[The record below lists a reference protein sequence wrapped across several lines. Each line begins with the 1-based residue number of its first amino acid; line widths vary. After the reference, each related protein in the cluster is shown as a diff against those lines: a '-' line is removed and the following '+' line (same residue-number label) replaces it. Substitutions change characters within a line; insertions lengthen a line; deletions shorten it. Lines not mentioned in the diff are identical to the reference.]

1 MPDYEKYGFRNTVV
15 DRLINRPVFNANKM
29 PVRQV
34 AQPRDL
40 EQQAKVNVTE
50 AKIKELSKTLNVP
63 VEDTRVNLG
72 ENSAITFVAGAV
84 GGGVKAIIKAAAK
97 QLAKKG
103 AIKGASSLTE

>member
-40 EQQAKVNVTE
+40 EQNVTE

-97 QLAKKG
+97 KLAKKG

>member
-1 MPDYEKYGFRNTVV
+1 MPDYEKYGFRNAVV
-15 DRLINRPVFNANKM
+15 DRLVNRPVFNANKM

-40 EQQAKVNVTE
+40 EQE
-50 AKIKELSKTLNVP
+50 AKLKELSKTLNVP

-72 ENSAITFVAGAV
+72 ENSAMTFAARAV
-84 GGGVKAIIKAAAK
+84 GGGVAAIIKAAAK
-97 QLAKKG
+97 KLAKKG